1 MGMYAAGS
9 RIRIIG
15 HRGAGGVAPE
25 NTVVAMEHGIEAG
38 SDALEVD
45 VHVTSDGHLV
55 TIHDDTVDRTTD
67 GAGPVEAMSL
77 AQLRE
82 LDAGYRFTPDM
93 GRTFPFRDRGI
104 RIPTLDEVVEAGGE
118 LPMIIEVKSPDAGRA
133 LGDWLRARRAGGPDD
148 LERFI
153 VGGFDRAAV
162 APAADAADWQCATRR
177 DLIPFVLL
185 GKLGIRAPLRREID
199 AVMLPIRKGPLR
211 LVTRR
216 FIRQAHAR
224 DLGVFVWTVNRPD
237 VMRRLLD
244 LGVDGLISD
253 VPARVRRVLAER
265 IATGETARES

>member
-1 MGMYAAGS
+1 M
-9 RIRIIG
+9 
-15 HRGAGGVAPE
+15 APE
-25 NTVVAMEHGIEAG
+25 NTVVAMDHGIEAG

-45 VHVTSDGHLV
+45 VHVTTDGHLV

-67 GAGPVEAMSL
+67 GTGPVEAMSL

-93 GRTFPFRDRGI
+93 GRTFPFRGRGI
-104 RIPTLDEVVEAGGE
+104 RIPTLDEVVGAGGE

-133 LGDWLRARRAGGPDD
+133 LGDWLRDRRTGGPDD

-162 APAADAADWQCATRR
+162 APAAAAADWQCATRR
-177 DLIPFVLL
+177 DLVPFVLL

-216 FIRQAHAR
+216 FVRQAHAR
-224 DLGVFVWTVNRPD
+224 NLGVFVWTVNRPD
-237 VMRRLLD
+237 VMRWLLA

-265 IATGETARES
+265 IAAGESAS